1 MFFIP
6 QQKGPCLLSGVYVN
20 YERGNHPPHLVE
32 TRVKDCKRYLS
43 LRARGFQPWRL
54 EVSDGEPVY
63 TKLSVS
69 SGVNLL
75 RSNSSTACSA
85 GDKHASTLNL
95 G

>member
-1 MFFIP
+1 MP

-20 YERGNHPPHLVE
+20 YERGNHSPHHVE
-32 TRVKDCKRYLS
+32 TRFKTANVTLLCGLVVFRRK
-43 LRARGFQPWRL
+43 RL
-54 EVSDGEPVY
+54 EVSDGKPVY

-75 RSNSSTACSA
+75 RSNSSTANNAC
-85 GDKHASTLNL
+85 DKHVSTLNL